1 MHRLGLIRPL
11 TGTERQNLE
20 RLYKGCEAPGC
31 AKQPECAITL
41 DRPGPG
47 DERITVYT
55 PASTTPGPGTPVPKM
70 RDKTLPI
77 IQLKRFD
84 GGGSGKYR

>member
-55 PASTTPGPGTPVPKM
+55 CIDHARSWNTGAEDVGQDTTDNSAQEV
-70 RDKTLPI
+70 
-77 IQLKRFD
+77 
-84 GGGSGKYR
+84 